1 MQFKAS
7 FSSGDRPLVPWYVR
21 LIVRTLA
28 VFFTAY
34 LVPGVEVDGFTT
46 AIWVAVVLGVLNA
59 TVKPLLILLTLPLTL
74 FTMGIFLLV
83 INGIVVV
90 LADRWIDGFA
100 LRDFTAAVVMSV
112 VVSALSAVMERLQ
125 RPKPPVSFRP

>member
-59 TVKPLLILLTLPLTL
+59 NVKTLLILLTLPMTL

-125 RPKPPVSFRP
+125 RPKPPVSLRP

>member
-7 FSSGDRPLVPWYVR
+7 FSSADRPLVPWYVR

-34 LVPGVEVDGFTT
+34 LVPGVDVDGFTT
-46 AIWVAVVLGVLNA
+46 AIWVAVVLGLLNA

-112 VVSALSAVMERLQ
+112 VVSVLSAVMERLQ
-125 RPKPPVSFRP
+125 RPKPPVSPRP

>member
-7 FSSGDRPLVPWYVR
+7 FSSGDRPLVPWHVR

-46 AIWVAVVLGVLNA
+46 AIWVAVVLGLLNA

-74 FTMGIFLLV
+74 STMGIFLLV

-90 LADRWIDGFA
+90 LADRWIDGFE
-100 LRDFTAAVVMSV
+100 LRDFTAAVIMSV
-112 VVSALSAVMERLQ
+112 VVSVLSAVMERLQ
-125 RPKPPVSFRP
+125 RPK

>member
-1 MQFKAS
+1 M
-7 FSSGDRPLVPWYVR
+7 PWHVR

-34 LVPGVEVDGFTT
+34 LVPGVDVDGFTT
-46 AIWVAVVLGVLNA
+46 AIWVAVVLGLLNA

-100 LRDFTAAVVMSV
+100 LRDFTAAVVMSL

-125 RPKPPVSFRP
+125 RPKPPVSLRP

>member
-100 LRDFTAAVVMSV
+100 LRDFTAAVVMSL

>member
-7 FSSGDRPLVPWYVR
+7 FSSGDRPLVPWHVR

-59 TVKPLLILLTLPLTL
+59 TVKPLLILFTLPLTL
-74 FTMGIFLLV
+74 ITMGIFLLV
-83 INGIVVV
+83 INGLVVV
-90 LADRWIDGFA
+90 LADRWIDGFE

-112 VVSALSAVMERLQ
+112 VVSVLSAVMERLQ
-125 RPKPPVSFRP
+125 RPK

>member
-74 FTMGIFLLV
+74 ITMGIFLLV

-125 RPKPPVSFRP
+125 RPKPPVSLRP

>member
-100 LRDFTAAVVMSV
+100 LQDFTAAVVMSV

-125 RPKPPVSFRP
+125 RPKPPVSLRP

>member
-7 FSSGDRPLVPWYVR
+7 FSSGDRPLVPWHVR

-34 LVPGVEVDGFTT
+34 LVPGVDVDGFTT

-90 LADRWIDGFA
+90 LADRWIDGFE
-100 LRDFTAAVVMSV
+100 LRDFTAAVIMSV
-112 VVSALSAVMERLQ
+112 VVSVLSAVMERLQ
-125 RPKPPVSFRP
+125 RPK

>member
-7 FSSGDRPLVPWYVR
+7 FSSGDRPLVPWHVR

-46 AIWVAVVLGVLNA
+46 AIWVAVVLGLLNA
-59 TVKPLLILLTLPLTL
+59 TVKPLLILLTLPLTMI
-74 FTMGIFLLV
+74 TMGIFLLV

-112 VVSALSAVMERLQ
+112 VVSVLSAVMERLQ
-125 RPKPPVSFRP
+125 RAKPPVSPRP

>member
-112 VVSALSAVMERLQ
+112 VVSVLSAVMERLQ
-125 RPKPPVSFRP
+125 RPKSPVPPRP

>member
-59 TVKPLLILLTLPLTL
+59 TVKPLLILLTIPLTL

-125 RPKPPVSFRP
+125 RPKPPVSLRP

>member
-7 FSSGDRPLVPWYVR
+7 FSSADRPLVPWHVR

-34 LVPGVEVDGFTT
+34 LVPGVDVDGFTT

-112 VVSALSAVMERLQ
+112 VVSVLSAVMERLQ
-125 RPKPPVSFRP
+125 RPNPTVPPRP

>member
-34 LVPGVEVDGFTT
+34 LVPGVDVDGFTT

-100 LRDFTAAVVMSV
+100 LRDFTAAVVMSL

-125 RPKPPVSFRP
+125 RPKPPVSLRP

>member
-100 LRDFTAAVVMSV
+100 LRDFTAAVVMSL

-125 RPKPPVSFRP
+125 RPKPPVSLRP

>member
-28 VFFTAY
+28 VGFTAY
-34 LVPGVEVDGFTT
+34 LVPGVEVDGVTT

-100 LRDFTAAVVMSV
+100 LQDFTAAVVMSV

>member
-1 MQFKAS
+1 MQFNAS
-7 FSSGDRPLVPWYVR
+7 FSSGDRPLVPWHVR

-46 AIWVAVVLGVLNA
+46 AIWVAVVLGLLNA
-59 TVKPLLILLTLPLTL
+59 TVKPLLILLTLPLTMI
-74 FTMGIFLLV
+74 TMGIFLLV

-112 VVSALSAVMERLQ
+112 VVSVLSAVMERLQ
-125 RPKPPVSFRP
+125 RAKPPVSPRP

>member
-7 FSSGDRPLVPWYVR
+7 FSSGDRPLVPWHVR

-34 LVPGVEVDGFTT
+34 LVPGVDVDGFTT
-46 AIWVAVVLGVLNA
+46 AIWVAVVLGLLNA
-59 TVKPLLILLTLPLTL
+59 TVKPLLILLTLPLTIVS
-74 FTMGIFLLV
+74 MGIFLLV

-90 LADRWIDGFA
+90 LADRWIDGFS

-112 VVSALSAVMERLQ
+112 VVSVLSAVMERLQ
-125 RPKPPVSFRP
+125 RPKHSSSIDV

>member
-7 FSSGDRPLVPWYVR
+7 FSPGDRPLVPWHVR

-34 LVPGVEVDGFTT
+34 LVPGVDVDGFTT
-46 AIWVAVVLGVLNA
+46 AIWVAVVSGLLNA

-112 VVSALSAVMERLQ
+112 VVSVLSAVMERLQ
-125 RPKPPVSFRP
+125 RPKHSSSIDV

>member
-7 FSSGDRPLVPWYVR
+7 FSSGDRPLVPWHVR

-34 LVPGVEVDGFTT
+34 LVPGVDVDGFTT
-46 AIWVAVVLGVLNA
+46 AIWVAVVLGLLNA

-125 RPKPPVSFRP
+125 RPKPPVSLRP

>member
-1 MQFKAS
+1 VQFKAS
-7 FSSGDRPLVPWYVR
+7 FSSGDRPLVPWHVR

-34 LVPGVEVDGFTT
+34 LVPGVDVDGFTT
-46 AIWVAVVLGVLNA
+46 AIWVAVVLGLLNA

-100 LRDFTAAVVMSV
+100 LRDFTAAVVMSL

-125 RPKPPVSFRP
+125 RPKPPVSLRP

>member
-7 FSSGDRPLVPWYVR
+7 FSSGDRPLVPWHVR

-125 RPKPPVSFRP
+125 RPKPPVSLRP

>member
-7 FSSGDRPLVPWYVR
+7 FSSGDRPLVPWHVR

-46 AIWVAVVLGVLNA
+46 AIWVAVVLGLLNA

-125 RPKPPVSFRP
+125 RPKPPVSLRP